1 MSHDGYD
8 RRWRGPRS
16 GRDRGET
23 PSSGGICFD
32 RTRQPIEFG
41 RVLTLSDG
49 VFAIALTLLV
59 LSLEVPDGLTTGDL
73 YAELVKLSPM
83 LVAFLV
89 SVGII
94 ALFWFSHHEM
104 FAEVQRVDTRLMW
117 MNVAYLSL
125 VVMVPFVQRLQGDYP
140 FESIVYVLYASV
152 LALLNFVD
160 LWMHRYI
167 YWNNLLRKK
176 WSPRRYRTEMLR
188 GIALTSGF
196 LLSIPLAFLLVNWT
210 IVIWILTLPA
220 DQLVKRMSMGAEGD

>member
-1 MSHDGYD
+1 MERGVYQKP
-8 RRWRGPRS
+8 RWRPGVR
-16 GRDRGET
+16 RRQADDT
-23 PSSGGICFD
+23 PTHGNRFD

-59 LSLEVPDGLTTGDL
+59 LSLEVPPGLKTGEL
-73 YAELVKLSPM
+73 YSELINLSPM

-104 FAEVQRVDTRLMW
+104 FAAVQRVDSRLMW
-117 MNVAYLSL
+117 MNIGYLGL

-140 FESIVYVLYASV
+140 FEAIVYVLYAAV

-160 LWMHRYI
+160 LMMHNYVYRAD
-167 YWNNLLRKK
+167 LLRKR
-176 WSPRRYRTEMLR
+176 WSPRQYRTEMLR
-188 GIALTSGF
+188 GITLTSGF
-196 LLSIPLAFLLVNWT
+196 LLSIPLAFVLVSWT
-210 IVIWILTLPA
+210 IVIWILMLPL
-220 DQLVKRMSMGAEGD
+220 DTLVKRWSTGSTPD